1 MEIFILRESR
11 DESAR
16 KVILWLQRLK
26 IPFLDIVEDDAV
38 DIIDSI
44 EIINDEVKI
53 WFCYNGKRYDLCN
66 FKVIWFRRAH
76 FLFTLPKINQKVGKN
91 PKVIPAIHKHL
102 DEELQTLNSFI
113 YEYLKKS
120 SIVINDPLVYNFNK
134 LIGLINARKAGL
146 RIPDTLIARKKIDV
160 EVFQEDRFSLI
171 TKNIQDVISFH
182 DEIEKISWN
191 QSTKL
196 VELKKVPGQFF
207 YSLFQANLKKYFE
220 VRCFVFIEKIFCIA
234 MFAQNNNKSKSDS
247 RLLDKSNLIRI
258 VPYKLPDEIE
268 VSIIRFM
275 NYCNL
280 NTGSIDLVFD
290 GTDFIF
296 LEVNPVGQFDYVS
309 GYGNYHIEKHIA
321 NEFKKMVES

>member
-1 MEIFILRESR
+1 MEVFILRESR

-16 KVILWLQRLK
+16 KVILWLQRFK
-26 IPFLDIVEDDAV
+26 VPFLDIVEDDAV
-38 DIIDSI
+38 DIIDGV

-53 WFCYNGKRYDLCN
+53 WFCYNGERYNLGN

-76 FLFTLPKINQKVGKN
+76 FLFTLPKIKQKTRKN

-113 YEYLKKS
+113 YQYLKKS
-120 SIVINDPLVYNFNK
+120 TIVINDPLVYNFNK

-146 RIPDTLIARKKIDV
+146 KIPDTLITKRKSDV
-160 EVFQEDRFSLI
+160 KAVQEDRLSLI

-182 DEIEKISWN
+182 DEKEKISWN

-196 VELKKVPGQFF
+196 ADTDQMPNRFF
-207 YSLFQANLKKYFE
+207 YSLFQNNIKKQFE
-220 VRCFVFIEKIFCIA
+220 IRCFVFMTNIFCIA
-234 MFAQNNNKSKSDS
+234 MFTQKNDKSKSDS
-247 RLLDKSNLIRI
+247 RLLDKNNLIRM
-258 VPYKLPDEIE
+258 VPYKLPQKIE
-268 VSIIRFM
+268 NSILRFM
-275 NYCNL
+275 SYCNL

-290 GTDFIF
+290 GEDFVF

-309 GYGNYHIEKHIA
+309 GYGNYHIEKSIA
-321 NEFKKMVES
+321 EEFKKMIDI